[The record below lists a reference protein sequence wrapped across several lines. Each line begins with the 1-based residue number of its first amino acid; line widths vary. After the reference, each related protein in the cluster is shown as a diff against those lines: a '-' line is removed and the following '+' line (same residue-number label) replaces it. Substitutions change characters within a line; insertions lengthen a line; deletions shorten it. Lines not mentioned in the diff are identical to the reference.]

1 MTEKNNQAVKQQSP
15 NLWDFIH
22 PDGRH
27 YAFFCKRLEELA
39 QNRINPI
46 QLLAVALRE
55 YNAPIERD
63 KQSIK
68 SCSVDT
74 VLNSLCKIAQ
84 WGLNLGENDHVYL
97 IPYNGV
103 CKAEL
108 GYRGKIELASRAGI
122 RMTARII
129 YSNDKFTCA
138 YGNKKFLKHELAW
151 PDRGVLQGAYS
162 YATFPDGDFDFFMR
176 TGQEMYD
183 KNRASAKTKIV
194 WDKYFEEMCLKTIIN
209 MHYKYLPSTLGGT
222 QHLLPSDTSE
232 GILIDQEIQK
242 RIEQNSESPMPIINN
257 LKPDTADILIEK
269 LMES

>member
-1 MTEKNNQAVKQQSP
+1 MTEKTNQTVKQQPP

-27 YAFFCKRLEELA
+27 YTFFSKRLEELA

-55 YNAPIERD
+55 YNAPPERD

-68 SCSVDT
+68 TCSVDT

-103 CKAEL
+103 CKADL

-122 RMTARII
+122 RMTARNI
-129 YSNDKFTCA
+129 YSNDKFACA

-151 PDRGVLQGAYS
+151 PDRGEFQGTYS
-162 YATFPDGDFDFFMR
+162 YATFPDGDFDFVLLNKEQM
-176 TGQEMYD
+176 D
-183 KNRASAKTKIV
+183 KNNRTSAKTAKV
-194 WDKYFEEMCLKTIIN
+194 WDKNPESMYLKTAIH
-209 MHYKYLPSTLGGT
+209 MHYKYLPSTLGGA
-222 QHLLPSDTSE
+222 QHLLPSDISE

-242 RIEQNSESPMPIINN
+242 RIEQSNESPMPILVNS
-257 LKPDTADILIEK
+257 KPETADLLVEK
-269 LMES
+269 LMEA